1 LEKELQMISLIGFT
15 GLILSF
21 VCNVIVIGLYY
32 FKINQRFN
40 QIFYLALYCSLF
52 FICLSF
58 FALMFAYISSD
69 FSNFNVFQNSH
80 SSKPLLYKITGTWG
94 NHEGSMLLWLLIMSL
109 YNVFFSFNTTLE
121 EPMQKL
127 TIVFQSSLY
136 LCFSLFVILTSNPFL
151 VNSIDI
157 NEGLGLNPI
166 LQDPALA
173 IHPPIL
179 YTGYVG
185 FSLILSLALA
195 GLILNKLDN
204 IWIQVLKRW
213 TMFCWLMLTGGIA
226 LGSYWAYYELGWG
239 GWWFWDPVENVS
251 LMPWITGLALV
262 HSLMITKQ
270 EQLLKRWVVFLSIL
284 CFSLSILGTFLV
296 RSGIL
301 TSVHSFAADASRG
314 IFILILFL
322 TITGFS
328 FIIFI
333 LKSPHSN
340 KQINLLFINKTS
352 ALIINNIVMLIAC
365 ITILLGTIYPIII
378 EVLTNKRMSVGAPYY
393 NSTVL
398 PILLPGFLIMSI
410 APMLS
415 WQSNKLDKIKNYIY
429 ILIVTSIL
437 TLLITYLTKFNIWG
451 FTGTILGL
459 WIIAAS
465 LLSILHNCLKY
476 KFKKFF
482 IYNNALIAHMGV
494 GIMII
499 GITFSSIF
507 QTKNNFTIQTGEIVN
522 SGQYSL
528 QLKNLKIEEKNNF
541 QELLGIFLL
550 HKKNEF
556 LTTIKSSKR
565 YYYVSKVITTE
576 AGIYHDWF
584 QDFYL
589 VLGNEKNNKWSIT
602 IYHNPLVSFIWIGVM
617 IMIFSGMVGIFKR

>member
-1 LEKELQMISLIGFT
+1 MISLIGFT

-127 TIVFQSSLY
+127 TIVFQSFLY

-204 IWIQVLKRW
+204 LWIQVVKRW

-239 GWWFWDPVENVS
+239 GWWFWDPVENIS

-262 HSLMITKQ
+262 HSLMITQQ
-270 EQLLKRWVVFLSIL
+270 EQLLKRWIIFLSIL

-301 TSVHSFAADASRG
+301 TSVHSFATDSSRG

-322 TITGFS
+322 VITGFS
-328 FIIFI
+328 FILFI
-333 LKSPHSN
+333 LKSPQSN
-340 KQINLLFINKTS
+340 KQLNLLFINKTS
-352 ALIINNIVMLIAC
+352 ALVINNIVMLIAC
-365 ITILLGTIYPIII
+365 ITILLGTIYPIVV
-378 EVLTNKRMSVGAPYY
+378 EVLTNQRISVGAPYY

-482 IYNNALIAHMGV
+482 IYNNALIAHIGV
-494 GIMII
+494 GIMIM

-507 QTKNNFTIQTGEIVN
+507 QIQNNFTIQTNETIN

-528 QLKNLKIEEKNNF
+528 QLNNLQIVEKNNF

-550 HKKNEF
+550 YKKNEL
-556 LTTIKSSKR
+556 LTTIKSGKR
-565 YYYVSKVITTE
+565 YYYVSKMITTE

-602 IYHNPLVSFIWIGVM
+602 IYHNPLVSFIWIGVI
-617 IMIFSGMVGIFKR
+617 IMIFSGMVGILKK

>member
-1 LEKELQMISLIGFT
+1 MISLIGFI

-21 VCNVIVIGLYY
+21 VCNVIVIGSYY

-109 YNVFFSFNTTLE
+109 YNIFFSFNTTLE

-270 EQLLKRWVVFLSIL
+270 EQLLKRWVIFLSIL

-352 ALIINNIVMLIAC
+352 ALIINNVVMLIAC

>member
-1 LEKELQMISLIGFT
+1 MISLIGFT

-173 IHPPIL
+173 IHPPVL
-179 YTGYVG
+179 YIGYVG

-204 IWIQVLKRW
+204 LWIQVIKRW
-213 TMFCWLMLTGGIA
+213 AMFCWLMLTGGIA

-270 EQLLKRWVVFLSIL
+270 EQLLKRWVIFLSIL

-352 ALIINNIVMLIAC
+352 ALIINNVVMLIAC

-437 TLLITYLTKFNIWG
+437 TLLITYLTKFNIWV

-482 IYNNALIAHMGV
+482 IYNNALIAHIGV
-494 GIMII
+494 GIMIM

-507 QTKNNFTIQTGEIVN
+507 QIQNNFTIQTNETIK

-528 QLKNLKIEEKNNF
+528 QLNNLQIVEKNNF

-550 HKKNEF
+550 YKKNEL
-556 LTTIKSSKR
+556 LTTIKSGKR
-565 YYYVSKVITTE
+565 YYYVSKMITTE
-576 AGIYHDWF
+576 VGIYHDWF

-602 IYHNPLVSFIWIGVM
+602 IYHNPLVSFIWIGVI
-617 IMIFSGMVGIFKR
+617 IMIFSGMVGILKK

>member
-1 LEKELQMISLIGFT
+1 MISLIGFT

-109 YNVFFSFNTTLE
+109 YNIFFSFNTTLE

-204 IWIQVLKRW
+204 LWIQVLKRW

-239 GWWFWDPVENVS
+239 GWWFWDPVENIS

-340 KQINLLFINKTS
+340 KQLNLLFINKTS
-352 ALIINNIVMLIAC
+352 ALVINNIVMLIAC
-365 ITILLGTIYPIII
+365 ITILLGTIYPIVV
-378 EVLTNKRMSVGAPYY
+378 EVLTNQRISVGAPYY

-415 WQSNKLDKIKNYIY
+415 WQSNKLVKVKNYIY

-437 TLLITYLTKFNIWG
+437 TVLITYLTKFNIWG
-451 FTGTILGL
+451 FIGTILGL

-482 IYNNALIAHMGV
+482 IYNNALIAHIGV
-494 GIMII
+494 GIMIM
-499 GITFSSIF
+499 GITYSSIF
-507 QTKNNFTIQTGEIVN
+507 QIQNNFTIQTNETIN

-528 QLKNLKIEEKNNF
+528 QLNNVQIVEKNNF

-550 HKKNEF
+550 YKKNEL
-556 LTTIKSSKR
+556 LTTIKSGKR
-565 YYYVSKVITTE
+565 YYYVSKMITTE

-602 IYHNPLVSFIWIGVM
+602 IYHNPLVSFIWIGVI
-617 IMIFSGMVGIFKR
+617 IMIFSGMVGILKK